1 MATMSCLK
9 LLTSVKIAINKQRKG
24 NSSIANENRQFV
36 RSFVHVSQDIHLGN
50 DQKMLMFWGILITYY
65 VTNMLMGGGVGQ
77 QRVQR
82 TNVTKLNIM
91 CHIFL
96 EFTHMWSC

>member
-1 MATMSCLK
+1 MK
-9 LLTSVKIAINKQRKG
+9 
-24 NSSIANENRQFV
+24 
-36 RSFVHVSQDIHLGN
+36 SFFHVSQNFHLGN
-50 DQKMLMFWGILITYY
+50 DQKMLMFWGNVITHYA
-65 VTNMLMGGGVGQ
+65 TNMPMGGGVGQ

-82 TNVTKLNIM
+82 TSGTKLNMM